1 MALREDVAKLDR
13 YIEQM
18 DFLYQHKIE
27 DKQSLQEKTD
37 NLQAELK
44 ALYIKRKQLY
54 SAKKYAVRHHDAP
67 KIEQTKSEI
76 RDNARNIRELK
87 KQIKLCDSVFISTDK
102 ILENADAMTAK
113 PEIEPV
119 NTSNMTTNQQILHDR
134 FGKSVR

>member
-119 NTSNMTTNQQILHDR
+119 NTSKMTTNQQILHDR